1 MIPDTDESLLG
12 YIKRRSDAE
21 GFPEARGFLTSLG
34 QTYGRAIFEE
44 PERLALDLDLDL
56 ATMEQILPA
65 KQPMDA
71 ALDWSFH
78 RMHRDP
84 VCPACIA
91 ACQPRRKE
99 WRHALVTAC
108 AEHVCQLIDQCPGCG
123 DNLTLLSDGY
133 AGCLCGA
140 SYGDANA
147 VPAGAFETEFAKLI
161 AGHSAHMG
169 GIDLGSEEG
178 LHAART
184 VWFLCANMVRARTGK
199 EGKATY
205 PKTVAEA
212 RMRLARIQ
220 PLLIDWPNAFDEHVV
235 QRWNAPDAEG
245 LTAAARLGVW
255 YRGLLSQK
263 GALAEALLS
272 RCLIVVSTVCGDAYK
287 TRRHQDGAAWMSAAH
302 AGDIL
307 GIRSERIVEAV
318 RAGAMGGSQGRSG
331 TGHVHT
337 IVRTRDIEEVREQR
351 ARSATKEKVRNTLGV
366 SRKQFELMEEA
377 RFFGAECR
385 VSAHPCVDGKFD
397 LKNICAA
404 VDGIRQVAHGESAGA
419 DGLVA
424 FRKINL
430 RRTTDRTAILKI
442 YRLIADQKLRAV
454 TFAEGDNLGDALFD
468 AAGINRLLQ
477 DHGGARSWTA
487 GDVAEFS
494 GWKPECVTG
503 WCEQGLLQA
512 TKGMRGSFHVWQIT
526 EEALSRFCREF
537 HVVSDLAKEG
547 KTTSRKLLASLTDRG
562 ISSVGS
568 QAVGTSSRGHLIR
581 SGDIARMIAF
591 SPT

>member
-1 MIPDTDESLLG
+1 M
-12 YIKRRSDAE
+12 
-21 GFPEARGFLTSLG
+21 
-34 QTYGRAIFEE
+34 
-44 PERLALDLDLDL
+44 
-56 ATMEQILPA
+56 
-65 KQPMDA
+65 
-71 ALDWSFH
+71 
-78 RMHRDP
+78 
-84 VCPACIA
+84 
-91 ACQPRRKE
+91 
-99 WRHALVTAC
+99 VTAC

-147 VPAGAFETEFAKLI
+147 VPAGAFEIEFAKLI

-318 RAGAMGGSQGRSG
+318 RAGAMEGSQGRSG

-337 IVRTRDIEEVREQR
+337 IVRTQDIEEVREQR

-454 TFAEGDNLGDALFD
+454 TFAEGDDLGDALFD

-591 SPT
+591 PPT

>member
-1 MIPDTDESLLG
+1 MIPYTDESLLG

-21 GFPEARGFLTSLG
+21 GFPEARGFLTTLG
-34 QTYGRAIFEE
+34 QTYGRATVEE
-44 PERLALDLDLDL
+44 PERLALELDLDL

-91 ACQPRRKE
+91 ARKPRRKE

-108 AEHVCQLIDQCPGCG
+108 AEHECQLIDQCPGCG
-123 DNLTLLSDGY
+123 DDLTLLGDGY
-133 AGCLCGA
+133 AACLCGT
-140 SYGDANA
+140 SYGNANA
-147 VPAGAFETEFAKLI
+147 VPAGPFETEFAKLI
-161 AGHSAHMG
+161 AGHSGHMG
-169 GIDLGSEEG
+169 GVDLGSEEG

-184 VWFLCANMVRARTGK
+184 VWFLCANMERARTGK
-199 EGKATY
+199 EGKANY
-205 PKTVAEA
+205 PKTVEDA
-212 RMRLARIQ
+212 RTRLARVQ
-220 PLLIDWPNAFDEHVV
+220 PLLIDWPKAFDDHVIE
-235 QRWNAPDAEG
+235 RWNTQGAEG
-245 LTAAARLGVW
+245 LTAATRLGPW

-272 RCLIVVSTVCGDAYK
+272 RCLIVVSTVCGDAYR
-287 TRRHQDGAAWMSAAH
+287 TRRHQDGAAWRSAAH

-318 RAGAMGGSQGRSG
+318 RAGVMEGSQGRSG
-331 TGHVHT
+331 TGHLHT
-337 IVRTRDIEEVREQR
+337 IVRIQDVEAVRELR

-385 VSAHPCVDGKFD
+385 VSSHPCADGNFD
-397 LKNICAA
+397 LKNICTA
-404 VDGIRQVAHGESAGA
+404 VDGIRQVARVESAGA
-419 DGLVA
+419 DGIVA

-430 RRTTDRTAILKI
+430 RRTTDRNAILKI
-442 YRLIADQKLRAV
+442 YRLIADKKLRAV
-454 TFAEGDNLGDALFD
+454 KFAEGDNLGDALFD
-468 AAGINRLLQ
+468 AAEIDRLLQ

-512 TKGMRGSFHVWQIT
+512 TKGKRGSLHVWQIT
-526 EEALSRFCREF
+526 EEGLSQFCREF
-537 HVVSDLAKEG
+537 QVVSDLAKEA
-547 KTTSRKLLASLTDRG
+547 KTTSRKLLASFSDRG

-568 QAVGTSSRGHLIR
+568 RPVGTSSRGHLIR
-581 SGDIARMIAF
+581 TGDIARMIA
-591 SPT
+591 SPPS

>member
-1 MIPDTDESLLG
+1 MIPGMNESLLG

-21 GFPEARGFLTSLG
+21 GFPEARGFLTTLG
-34 QTYGRAIFEE
+34 QTYGRATVEE
-44 PERLALDLDLDL
+44 PERLALELDLDL
-56 ATMEQILPA
+56 ATIEQILPG
-65 KQPMDA
+65 KQPSDA

-91 ACQPRRKE
+91 ARQPRRKE

-108 AEHVCQLIDQCPGCG
+108 AEHECQLIDQCPGCG
-123 DNLTLLSDGY
+123 DDLTLLGDGY
-133 AGCLCGA
+133 AGCLCGS
-140 SYGDANA
+140 SYVDANA
-147 VPAGAFETEFAKLI
+147 VPASVFEAEFAKLI

-178 LHAART
+178 LQTART

-205 PKTVAEA
+205 PKTVEEA
-212 RMRLARIQ
+212 RARLARIE
-220 PLLIDWPNAFDEHVV
+220 PLLLDWPTAFDNHVV
-235 QRWNAPDAEG
+235 QRWYAPDAEG
-245 LTAAARLGVW
+245 LTAASRLGVW

-272 RCLIVVSTVCGDAYK
+272 RCLTVAGTVCGDAYK
-287 TRRHQDGAAWMSAAH
+287 TRRRQDGAEWVSAAH
-302 AGDIL
+302 AGEIL

-318 RAGAMGGSQGRSG
+318 RTGAMMGSQGRSG
-331 TGHVHT
+331 TGHLHT
-337 IVRTRDIEEVREQR
+337 IVRTQDVEAVRKLR
-351 ARSATKEKVRNTLGV
+351 ARSATKQKVRDTLGV
-366 SRKQFELMEEA
+366 SKKQFELMEEA

-385 VSAHPCVDGKFD
+385 VSSHPCVDGNFD
-397 LKNICAA
+397 LKNICTA
-404 VDGIRQVAHGESAGA
+404 VDGIRQVARVKSAEA
-419 DGLVA
+419 DGMLA

-430 RRTTDRTAILKI
+430 RRTTDRTAILKM
-442 YRLIADQKLRAV
+442 YRLIADKKLRAV
-454 TFAEGDNLGDALFD
+454 KFAEGDSLGDVLFD
-468 AAGINRLLQ
+468 AAEIDRLLQ

-512 TKGMRGSFHVWQIT
+512 TKGKRGSFHVWQIT
-526 EEALSRFCREF
+526 EEALSRFRREF

-547 KTTSRKLLASLTDRG
+547 KTTSRKLLTSLADRG

-568 QAVGTSSRGHLIR
+568 QRAGTSSRGHLIR
-581 SGDIARMIAF
+581 TRDIARMIAF
-591 SPT
+591 HPS

>member
-1 MIPDTDESLLG
+1 
-12 YIKRRSDAE
+12 
-21 GFPEARGFLTSLG
+21 
-34 QTYGRAIFEE
+34 
-44 PERLALDLDLDL
+44 
-56 ATMEQILPA
+56 
-65 KQPMDA
+65 
-71 ALDWSFH
+71 
-78 RMHRDP
+78 MHRDP
-84 VCPACIA
+84 VCPVCIA

-147 VPAGAFETEFAKLI
+147 VPAGAFEIEFAKLI

-287 TRRHQDGAAWMSAAH
+287 PRRHQDGAAWMSAAH

-318 RAGAMGGSQGRSG
+318 RAGAMEGSQGRSG

-337 IVRTRDIEEVREQR
+337 IVRTQDIEEVREQR

-454 TFAEGDNLGDALFD
+454 TFAEGDDLGDALFD

-591 SPT
+591 PPT